1 MRYFLIILSVLS
13 ASIQLGQAE
22 NVGYDPLRVEIE
34 DGNWRV
40 EKWSKFLEGLSADKP
55 LSASD
60 LEQLA
65 IFVSSNSPKDYSQDR
80 SRSVEIHKLHKEGL
94 TRLLEHKGH
103 AEHFANR
110 IISIHERLEQ
120 DETNWPLAWSR
131 VHHPMR
137 CLQRMPSH
145 ECVVELTNLLDM
157 QSNWFGNRF
166 FGREQILF
174 KGQKP
179 NDQSASIAG
188 LAASALYEIGIE
200 DGAPKVST
208 LDNGQIVQLEHGLG
222 GDFFVHEWRKWWQE
236 VVDGKRTFGFEGDP
250 RRYNHLGVVKIRD
263 TSGKKSETKL
273 FARKPQVKDL
283 DYSQIKNPRS
293 LSWLYWMLG
302 VLILGGLGVL
312 VWNSRKGSPT
322 S

>member
-1 MRYFLIILSVLS
+1 MLYFLIILSVLS
-13 ASIQLGQAE
+13 APILLGQSE
-22 NVGYDPLRVEIE
+22 NVAYDPIKVEIE
-34 DGNWRV
+34 DGNWRI

-65 IFVSSNSPKDYSQDR
+65 ILVSSNSPKNYSQDW
-80 SRSVEIHKLHKEGL
+80 SRSVEVHKLHKEGL

-103 AEHFANR
+103 AKHFANKV
-110 IISIHERLEQ
+110 ISIHKRLER

-131 VHHPMR
+131 VHQPMR
-137 CLQRMPSH
+137 SLKSMPSH

-166 FGREQILF
+166 FGREQVLF

-188 LAASALYEIGIE
+188 MAASALYEIGIE
-200 DGAPKVST
+200 DGAPKAST
-208 LDNGQIVQLEHGLG
+208 LNNGQIVQLEHGLG
-222 GDFFVHEWRKWWQE
+222 GDFFVHEWQKWWQE

-250 RRYNHLGVVKIRD
+250 RRYNHLGVVVIRE
-263 TSGKKSETKL
+263 TSSKKSEAKL
-273 FARKPQVKDL
+273 SASKLLVEGSESSRV
-283 DYSQIKNPRS
+283 KNPQS
-293 LSWLYWMLG
+293 PQWLYCCL
-302 VLILGGLGVL
+302 LY
-312 VWNSRKGSPT
+312 T
-322 S
+322 SDAADE